1 MISKKK
7 ILWRSLPISKGSLKV
22 KESENFDE
30 PTKPIGE
37 KKWYVLHAAEIAIL
51 FWVVIMGTLLI
62 LMD

>member
-1 MISKKK
+1 VKK
-7 ILWRSLPISKGSLKV
+7 
-22 KESENFDE
+22 SENFDE
-30 PTKPIGE
+30 LTKPIGE